1 MRSAVLL
8 VGFNRPDTTAQ
19 VFEAIRAAAPPKLY
33 VAVDGARDGRP
44 DDVELREQV
53 IAVVSKVDWECE
65 VHTKF
70 EPENLGCRT
79 AVAEAIGWMLD
90 AEGEGIILEDDTL
103 PAPSF
108 FTWCDDMLARHRD
121 DPRVNVISG
130 YNPVVG
136 AIPEAD
142 GLGYASFPMIWGW
155 ATWKRVWDNYD
166 VALDTNGD
174 ETLTV
179 PPVVAKSR
187 QATAFWMDRF
197 ASIRDG
203 SVDTWDYQVVHQMWR
218 ERALAAYPAES
229 LVVNLGFRGDA
240 THTDMAPPRHVRE
253 TVLGAYEP
261 RESNS
266 GPNDGPDAGS
276 EPTLT
281 PGLDARLQERFF
293 GLGLIPAARGLA
305 ARLIRR

>member
-1 MRSAVLL
+1 ML

-19 VFEAIRAAAPPKLY
+19 VFDAIRAAAPPKLY
-33 VAVDGARDGRP
+33 VAVDGPRAGRA
-44 DDVELREQV
+44 DDEELRKQV
-53 IAVVSKVDWECE
+53 IAVVSDVDWECE

-70 EPENLGCRT
+70 EPENLGCRR

-103 PAPSF
+103 PTPSF
-108 FTWCDDMLARHRD
+108 FSWCDDMLERHRTD
-121 DPRVNVISG
+121 ERVNVISG

-136 AIPEAD
+136 TIGEAD
-142 GLGYASFPMIWGW
+142 LGFASFPMIWGW
-155 ATWKRVWDNYD
+155 ATWKRVWDDYD
-166 VALDTNGD
+166 VALADHSD
-174 ETLTV
+174 AALTL

-218 ERALAAYPAES
+218 QRALAAYPAES
-229 LVVNLGFRGDA
+229 LVVNLGFRDDA

-253 TVLGAYEP
+253 TVLGSYQ
-261 RESNS
+261 S
-266 GPNDGPDAGS
+266 GTALAAPATS
-276 EPTLT
+276 VELT
-281 PGLDARLQERFF
+281 PGLDAKLQERFF
-293 GLGLIPAARGLA
+293 GLGLIPAVRGLA
-305 ARLIRR
+305 ARLLRR